1 MINLLWSLL
10 NLFLVLS
17 FYYFAIGL
25 VVRGR
30 KFLAPYFK
38 PFVLFVLVFG
48 TFGFLNLATKG
59 SERNVKINNRP
70 STVEKVLVSEY
81 LSNKLF
87 ITLIR
92 DGETGEIKPEFSTS
106 DLQGLVMGLKWN
118 HFQVIEKDGKLELA
132 GWWDWSLMGN
142 RVFSSFENYSIPKGS
157 FPN

>member
-92 DGETGEIKPEFSTS
+92 DGETGEINPEFSTS

-142 RVFSSFENYSIPKGS
+142 RVFSSFETYSIPKGS

>member
-17 FYYFAIGL
+17 FYYFTIGL

-48 TFGFLNLATKG
+48 TFGFLNSATKG

-87 ITLIR
+87 ITLIK
-92 DGETGEIKPEFSTS
+92 DGETGEINPEFSTS

-142 RVFSSFENYSIPKGS
+142 RVFSSFETYSIPKGS